1 MMLTAKRQLT
11 LFLAVFILT
20 ASAAMSAVS
29 RKELTPVAGGAD
41 GACTT
46 ETVQGRKVWVPA
58 RSLYFKVPDTFSFK
72 KGEPVYV
79 RIEYLDTGFG
89 HISVE
94 YDSACGGGEPYR
106 DAEIHTRSSR
116 IGTGQFVYS
125 YQVFEVPRCAGS
137 QNNAAD
143 FRISLQGGD
152 KTPLRVASVEISN
165 APYDDRRLEYV
176 QSRPWLKPYEGPVK
190 DFVDNRTVAGKVL
203 AGYQGWFRAPNDFYD
218 TGWRHWG
225 GFSTV
230 EKSRASVDMWPYL
243 DDYSPDQLYPAGDV
257 VCKSG
262 APARLFSSADPETVR
277 QHFRWMR
284 KYNIDGVY
292 LQRFVCQRNSGF
304 YGAPEFV
311 LNNVRQAAAQEGR
324 VWAIEYDVSSLSTVD
339 NALEIITNDW
349 RWLVDKA
356 GILNDPRYIH
366 ENGKPVLFIWGFAVR
381 DFTVE
386 QANAIVDYFSGQNLY
401 LIGGVPGS
409 WQKKPEWFDHFRR
422 YDQMLGWMTRSGT
435 DLEAQQKLLAGWNR
449 KILPHA
455 WPGFSWCNLKKLPP
469 GTSYTPRNGGEFY
482 WTRLYNAIHCGAD
495 HIFLGM
501 FDEYDEGTAIM
512 PMSDDHPLP
521 PAEYGQFINNEGR
534 DPFWY
539 LRLSGAAR
547 EILNGFRPLS
557 SNLPPESALSE
568 PAFAGEDAT
577 VYLGAENKALGLVHV
592 QPDDGKTAGAVI
604 GGHPCRTNLPSGTG
618 FYFNVDD
625 RFCSNRTNGQP
636 ATIEIEFYDSTP
648 GTQFALEY
656 DGLASAYTRH
666 PKAVAAP
673 GKGGWK
679 NIRWNITDG
688 LFAGRQSGGA
698 DFRIVLRSGEQAA
711 IRRVSV
717 FLPEARN
724 GRENAR

>member
-1 MMLTAKRQLT
+1 MVTTKMRVAF
-11 LFLAVFILT
+11 FLILSFLMT
-20 ASAAMSAVS
+20 HTNAATISKKS
-29 RKELTPVAGGAD
+29 LTPLSGGAD

-46 ETVQGRKVWVPA
+46 ETVLGRKVWVPA
-58 RSLYFKVPDTFSFK
+58 RSLYFKAPDTFSVK

-89 HISVE
+89 RISVE
-94 YDSACGGGEPYR
+94 YESAYGDGEAYR
-106 DAEIHTRSSR
+106 DAEVHTRSSR
-116 IGTGQFVYS
+116 IGTGQFVCS
-125 YQVFEVPRCAGS
+125 YQVFELPRFAGS
-137 QNNAAD
+137 QNNGAD

-152 KTPLRVASVEISN
+152 KTPLRVAGVEISN
-165 APYDDRRLEYV
+165 TPYDDPRLEYV
-176 QSRPWLKPYEGPVK
+176 RSRPWLKPYKGPVK
-190 DFVDNRTVAGKVL
+190 DFVDNQTVAGKVL

-243 DDYSPDQLYPAGDV
+243 DDYGPDQLYPAGDV

-262 APARLFSSADPETVR
+262 APAKLFSSADPETVR

-284 KYNIDGVY
+284 KYDIDGVY
-292 LQRFVCQRNSGF
+292 LQRFVKRTNSGY

-324 VWAIEYDVSSLSTVD
+324 VWAIEYDVSSLQDEKNPV
-339 NALEIITNDW
+339 EVITNDW
-349 RWLVDKA
+349 RWLVDQA
-356 GILNDPRYIH
+356 GILNDPRYLH
-366 ENGKPVLFIWGFAVR
+366 QDGKPVLFIWGFSVR
-381 DFTVE
+381 SFPVE
-386 QANAIVDYFSGQNLY
+386 QADAIVDYFTGQNLY
-401 LIGGVPGS
+401 LIGGVPGG
-409 WQKKPEWFDHFRR
+409 WQKKTEWFAHYRR
-422 YDQMLGWMTRSGT
+422 YDQMLGWMTRSSA
-435 DLEAQQKLLAGWNR
+435 DLETQQKLLSGWGR
-449 KILPHA
+449 EILPHV

-482 WTRLYNAIHCGAD
+482 WARLYNAIRCHPD

-547 EILNGFRPLS
+547 EILNGFRTLS
-557 SNLPPESALSE
+557 SNLPPESALSQ

-577 VYLGAENKALGLVHV
+577 VYLGTEDKEQGLIHV
-592 QPDDGKTAGAVI
+592 QPADGKTAGAVI
-604 GGHPCRTNLPSGTG
+604 SGHPCRTNLPSGTG
-618 FYFNVDD
+618 FYFNMDD
-625 RFCSNRTNGQP
+625 CFCSNRTNGQP
-636 ATIEIEFYDSTP
+636 ATVEIEFYDSTP
-648 GTQFALEY
+648 GMQFTLEY

-666 PKAVAAP
+666 PKTVEAP

-679 NIRWNITDG
+679 NIRWNIKDG
-688 LFAGRQSGGA
+688 LFAGRQSGNA
-698 DFRIVLRSGEQAA
+698 DFRIVLHSGEQAA

-717 FLPEARN
+717 FLPERK
-724 GRENAR
+724 